1 MAGSF
6 RYQVLTF
13 IRDCLPGEAPSAARI
28 GVYVVLLAVL
38 PLVFRH
44 GWFRVPSG
52 PLQDDHAILSMEL
65 AINRAFCGGP
75 SRVSPVYRLPYEVRD
90 RPELA
95 TVGIR
100 ALIDQRAGSVTAYC
114 RSVAAPVLNNE
125 NSLMWLDSL
134 LWRLSPDM
142 SVELLGQVLHR
153 CRVFG
158 LWVFAVVLLYTGW
171 GLITTTVAWVYGLQ
185 LLAELQTLAHSVYPL
200 LPILLL
206 VTAAAFVVAAR
217 AGASR
222 TIAGALV
229 TGAVVGIWTA
239 FAANLR
245 TSHLPLYLA
254 FAVMLFAFGERQR
267 MPAERP
273 ARRWTRLSI
282 AAAMFVVG
290 YMAFAYGAIARHLPE
305 SDANLS
311 RHTIAH
317 PLVLALGV
325 PESDLSRR
333 EQIRWSDAVGL
344 NVARRIDPAVL
355 YLSPGYERALFT
367 YYRGLW
373 EQHTGEMVGVYVSKA
388 KVTGKAMIAYQRT
401 RPGRIGRIIRLILG
415 PLDLFPNGLFYF
427 GLYVSVAG
435 VALVFALRGA
445 LWAQVLAFLAS
456 AAVML
461 HVESAIIMSLYIPNY
476 HSYLAFFAVFISIA
490 AMTAAVRLVLDRV
503 VPRLRLAGA

>member
-1 MAGSF
+1 M
-6 RYQVLTF
+6 LTF
-13 IRDCLPGEAPSAARI
+13 VRDCLPGEAPSPARI
-28 GVYVVLLAVL
+28 GVYVVTLALLS
-38 PLVFRH
+38 LVFRP
-44 GWFRVPSG
+44 GWFTVSSG

-65 AINRAFCGGP
+65 AINRAFCGGS

-100 ALIDQRAGSVTAYC
+100 ALIDQRAGSVSAYC
-114 RSVAAPVLNNE
+114 SSVAAPVLNNE
-125 NSLMWLDSL
+125 NSLMWLDSW

-142 SVELLGQVLHR
+142 SVELLGQVLHG
-153 CRVFG
+153 CRVLG
-158 LWVFAVVLLYTGW
+158 LFVFVVVLLYAGW
-171 GLITTTVAWVYGLQ
+171 GLITTTVTWVYGLQ
-185 LLAELQTLAHSVYPL
+185 LLTELQTLTHSVYPL
-200 LPILLL
+200 LPTLLF
-206 VTAAAFVVAAR
+206 VTTAGYVVAAR
-217 AGASR
+217 AGATR
-222 TIAGALV
+222 TIAGALA
-229 TGAVVGIWTA
+229 TGALVGIWTA
-239 FAANLR
+239 FVANLR

-267 MPAERP
+267 MPIEPR

-282 AAAMFVVG
+282 AASMFVVG

-344 NVARRIDPAVL
+344 HVARRIDPGVL

-373 EQHTGEMVGVYVSKA
+373 ERNTREMVGVYVTKA

-401 RPGRIGRIIRLILG
+401 RPGRIGQITRIILG

-427 GLYVSVAG
+427 ALYLTVAG
-435 VALVFALRGA
+435 TALVLALRGV

-456 AAVML
+456 AAVLL
-461 HVESAIIMSLYIPNY
+461 HLESVVIMSLYIPNY
-476 HSYLAFFAVFISIA
+476 HSYLAFFTVFISIA
-490 AMTAAVRLVLDRV
+490 AMTAAARLLWDRV
-503 VPRLRLAGA
+503 VPRLRLPGA